1 MMLVAGV
8 LLVIAMTI
16 NFFGDKEV
24 NKLYLGLGLVL
35 IILSTAVLLFKKK

>member
-1 MMLVAGV
+1 MLVAGA
-8 LLVIAMTI
+8 LLVIAMMI

-35 IILSTAVLLFKKK
+35 VVFSSAMLLFRKK

>member
-1 MMLVAGV
+1 MLVAGV
-8 LLVIAMTI
+8 LLVAAMMI

-35 IILSTAVLLFKKK
+35 IIFSSAILLFKKK